1 MPYVKHF
8 FLKSIILQILLVL
21 VFWNQQQQAQAEPA
35 CTWTDNNG
43 PRTAV
48 FIVPD
53 LTIPRDTPIGT
64 RIYTTTATTTKTK
77 FYCSRQQIGIKNRL
91 GQSEPVG
98 SDNTF
103 SMGNTGLGYKLT
115 DSGNNRFFK
124 PYPTLYSA
132 NWIFGED
139 AFTLDI
145 YKISQVKD
153 DNEVQAGVFAEFVAP
168 DLTPAPISFELQNS
182 FRIVSATCV
191 IAPVPPVNMG
201 QQKSENF
208 KTINS
213 RSTPVSFNIKL
224 SNCPSLK
231 KVTYQLD
238 PTTSILS
245 YNNSIVALDQSS
257 TAEGIGIQILDNN
270 DKPLPL
276 NKPNPLIENLQTS
289 DSFTIPMK
297 AAYIKTQDTVK
308 AGSANASLTFTIY
321 YE

>member
-1 MPYVKHF
+1 MLNVKYF
-8 FLKSIILQILLVL
+8 SLKPIILQIILVL
-21 VFWNQQQQAQAEPA
+21 VFSNQQQQAQAEPA
-35 CTWTDNNG
+35 CTWTDDGG
-43 PRTAV
+43 PRKAV
-48 FIVPD
+48 FIVPN

-64 RIYTTTATTTKTK
+64 RIYTTTARTTSTQ

-91 GQSEPVG
+91 GQSALVG
-98 SDNTF
+98 PDNTF

-124 PYPTLYSA
+124 PYPMYYSA
-132 NWIFGED
+132 NWIFGEN

-145 YKISQVKD
+145 YKISEVKD
-153 DNEVQAGVFAEFVAP
+153 NNEVQAGVFAEFVAP

-201 QQKSENF
+201 KQKLETF
-208 KTINS
+208 KTINT

-238 PTTSILS
+238 PTTSILNH
-245 YNNSIVALDQSS
+245 NNSIVALDQSS

-270 DKPLPL
+270 DNPLPL
-276 NKPNPLIENLQTS
+276 NKQNPLNENFQTS
-289 DSFTIPMK
+289 NSFTIPMK
-297 AAYIKTQDTVK
+297 AAYIKTQDIVK